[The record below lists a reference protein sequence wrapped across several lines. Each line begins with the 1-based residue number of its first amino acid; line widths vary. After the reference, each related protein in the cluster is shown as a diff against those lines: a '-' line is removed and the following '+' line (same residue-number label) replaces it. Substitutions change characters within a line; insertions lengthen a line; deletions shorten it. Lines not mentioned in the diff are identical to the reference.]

1 MVSKTAEASAP
12 SEFVEV
18 NKYELM
24 VILNAEMSDTD
35 TEKELNEIR
44 KHIKDA
50 DGEIYHE
57 DLWNIRNLAY
67 RIKKQDKGFYAIF
80 YFTYDPLK
88 IKDLEKSLFLNQKVL
103 RHLVVTSPKNYVMK
117 ALSELEFSEE
127 DKRKSRL
134 ARETESKNKKYGAP
148 RPTIKKV
155 EKVEKVEK
163 EEKTEKVEKAEKVE
177 KEVAKKETKKPTMD
191 ISDLDS
197 KLDSILEDSDLKL

>member
-1 MVSKTAEASAP
+1 MVSKTDESHASSELDEA
-12 SEFVEV
+12 V
-18 NKYELM
+18 KYELM
-24 VILNAEMSDTD
+24 VILSPEMSETD
-35 TEKELNEIR
+35 TEKELAEIR

-88 IKDLEKSLFLNQKVL
+88 IKELEKGLFLNQKVL
-103 RHLVVTSPKNYVMK
+103 RHLVVKSPKAYVIK
-117 ALSELEFSEE
+117 PLSELEFSEE
-127 DKRKSRL
+127 DKKQSRL
-134 ARETESKNKKYGAP
+134 ARETESRNKKYGAP
-148 RPTIKKV
+148 RKTIKKV
-155 EKVEKVEK
+155 ETV
-163 EEKTEKVEKAEKVE
+163 EKVEKAEKPEKVEPAKE
-177 KEVAKKETKKPTMD
+177 KEVVKKETKKPTMD